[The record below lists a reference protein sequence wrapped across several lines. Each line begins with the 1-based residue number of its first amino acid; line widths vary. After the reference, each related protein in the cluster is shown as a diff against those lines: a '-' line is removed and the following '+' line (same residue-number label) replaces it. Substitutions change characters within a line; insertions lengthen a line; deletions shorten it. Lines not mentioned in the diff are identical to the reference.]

1 MAKKFMRLDNSANIY
16 PMMVNKQNQNLFRM
30 SVELKEIVDPKA
42 LQQAVDL
49 VLPRFKCLTMK
60 LMRGFFWYYLA
71 ENNAP
76 YTVKEEDGVPLSNIS
91 LNNQNGYNLRI
102 CYYKNRIS
110 MEVYHVV
117 CDGAGGVELLKSI
130 LHAYF
135 LLTGRLLP
143 TDGILAYNT
152 PVGADESEDSFIKN
166 FVNLPIKD
174 LKVKSLQGKKAFI
187 LDGEYYG
194 YGKNITRLFCSAA
207 ELLQAARARS
217 ATVTELLTAVYGQS
231 IIDVYGEQKLA
242 AQIMLPINLRK
253 MFNSRSL
260 RNFSL
265 FSRVELPLNVGL
277 DEHIA
282 ITKKSLQRDMDKDLL
297 QNKICT
303 TVKAEKI
310 LIFRLTPLFIK
321 RAVFMISNL
330 FFGKGK
336 RTATISNMG
345 VVRLP
350 EEFAQYVDNFN
361 FQVNSNKNTP
371 INIAAGSY
379 GDKMSICF
387 TNALKDNSLI
397 EAFVKRLA
405 EMGVQVVAD
414 SNYWGL
420 IQ

>member
-30 SVELKEIVDPKA
+30 SVELKETVNPKA

-76 YTVKEEDGVPLSNIS
+76 YVVKEEDGAPLSNIS

-110 MEVYHVV
+110 IEVYHVV

-135 LLTGRLLP
+135 LLTGRMLP
-143 TDGILAYNT
+143 TDGIMAFNT
-152 PVGADESEDSFIKN
+152 EPSPEESEDSFSKN
-166 FVNLPIKD
+166 FINLPIKD

-187 LDGEYYG
+187 LDGEYFS
-194 YGKNITRLFCSAA
+194 YGKNITRLFCSATQ
-207 ELLQAARARS
+207 LLQAARERS

-231 IIDVYGEQKLA
+231 IIDVYGKQKLA

-265 FSRVELPLNVGL
+265 FSRVELPLDMGL
-277 DEHIA
+277 QEHIS
-282 ITKKSLQRDMDKDLL
+282 ITKESLKRDMDKDLL

-303 TVKAEKI
+303 TVKAERI

-345 VVRLP
+345 VIRLP
-350 EEFAQYVDNFN
+350 QEYAEYVDNFN

-379 GDKMSICF
+379 GDKMAISF
-387 TNALKDNSLI
+387 TNAIKDNSLI
-397 EAFVKRLA
+397 EAFVKRLR
-405 EMGVQVVAD
+405 EMGVEIKAD

-420 IQ
+420 K